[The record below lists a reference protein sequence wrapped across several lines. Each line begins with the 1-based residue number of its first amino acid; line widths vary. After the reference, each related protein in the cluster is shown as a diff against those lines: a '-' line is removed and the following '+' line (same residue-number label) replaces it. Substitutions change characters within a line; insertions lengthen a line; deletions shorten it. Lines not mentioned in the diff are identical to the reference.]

1 ESTASQASSNPS
13 SFVKRNCPTA
23 PIHSFCHTSSSSGFD
38 HCSSTSSKA
47 LMFRGGWNRPVAP
60 TSERESTWRG
70 KRTASFKAAAK
81 ASPPAPKT
89 CEGGRLSASCDVR
102 NKTKKVS
109 SQNNDPQDAVPRRT
123 IVNAAQVSCGQR
135 GVESVHID
143 EAQRTQVCS
152 AAEVVVCWP
161 HSASC
166 PPMSPQ
172 LDAADAEVALER
184 LDVRREERCVRPGRS
199 DQEEAG
205 FGRVVGARGRV
216 ELVVDRHVAGDVDV
230 RHGGRDA
237 AYEGHNGEARR
248 SQGHQSQLPRIASL
262 DNGRGRSA
270 DGMDSWQGIVEM
282 LHARERQGGDKR
294 RRRGWITR

>member
-1 ESTASQASSNPS
+1 
-13 SFVKRNCPTA
+13 
-23 PIHSFCHTSSSSGFD
+23 
-38 HCSSTSSKA
+38 
-47 LMFRGGWNRPVAP
+47 MFRGGWNRPVAP

-152 AAEVVVCWP
+152 AAEVV
-161 HSASC
+161 
-166 PPMSPQ
+166 
-172 LDAADAEVALER
+172 
-184 LDVRREERCVRPGRS
+184 
-199 DQEEAG
+199 
-205 FGRVVGARGRV
+205 
-216 ELVVDRHVAGDVDV
+216 
-230 RHGGRDA
+230 DA